1 MIVAASAGEPH
12 QHHARDGRTM
22 YSETATIELETCAA
36 TGRHRPNMPSLRGPW
51 PSGTRRVF
59 WAVEQSEDDLDAA
72 ETQQADAASGLI
84 EITLADGIRVRVDN
98 QVDSIALR
106 RVLDALQGRQ
116 AAE

>member
-1 MIVAASAGEPH
+1 
-12 QHHARDGRTM
+12 M
-22 YSETATIELETCAA
+22 YSGTATIELETCPTAA
-36 TGRHRPNMPSLRGPW
+36 RTRPNIPSLRGPW

-59 WAVEQSEDDLDAA
+59 WAVEQNEDLLDAN
-72 ETQQADAASGLI
+72 EPQQTDAAASSI

-98 QVDSIALR
+98 QVDGTALR